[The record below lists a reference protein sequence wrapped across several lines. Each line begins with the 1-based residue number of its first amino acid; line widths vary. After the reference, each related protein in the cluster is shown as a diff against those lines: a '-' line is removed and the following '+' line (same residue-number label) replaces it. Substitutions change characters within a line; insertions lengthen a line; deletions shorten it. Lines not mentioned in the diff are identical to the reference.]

1 MLIYGKNV
9 FKTRLFFFIFFNFLL
24 PQCDHL
30 DLGRTLNGSHC
41 YSSGVSRATCDVTT
55 VIRCVDLSFD
65 IVMVSSSL
73 SPAVDTSVHKCHRSN
88 SWASVPPVAE
98 LELTACHCH
107 NIKPTIRHTDI
118 SDLPLFLPPPLPSLA
133 LTRVTVHVGAL
144 SPRLSVLS
152 IRLFFSNCSARR
164 RR

>member
-1 MLIYGKNV
+1 MLIFGKKRLQN
-9 FKTRLFFFIFFNFLL
+9 KTLFLNFLQF
-24 PQCDHL
+24 PCSTVRSL